1 MTFQFKNRSIM
12 KNQVTLKF
20 LAVRAVIIGSLALTL
35 FSCASTTPPIKTTFG
50 SKSVVYI
57 PEIGVQSTVDV
68 GQTILSKAYL
78 TKAPG
83 IKVPSTVLEVVNSP
97 GVTTIQAGVLPLL
110 TVSESGKYY
119 SDSRATYTML
129 GATVPSGERAGIY
142 VPNDSTQPAVIY
154 HYTSSYK
161 LGKTPVPGVEQTIIE
176 TWGEDSFK
184 RELVYLGV
192 QQNSMTIQYRE
203 FKNDIARPAFTQEI
217 KYDLSQGKEIGYTGS
232 RFEIIRATNTE
243 LVYKVLKPLD

>member
-1 MTFQFKNRSIM
+1 M
-12 KNQVTLKF
+12 KYQGNLRF
-20 LAVRAVIIGSLALTL
+20 LSGRTATIILALTL
-35 FSCASTTPPIKTTFG
+35 FGCASTTPPTRTSFG
-50 SKSVVYI
+50 SKTVVYI
-57 PEIGVQSTVDV
+57 PEIGTQSTVDV

-78 TKAPG
+78 TRTPG
-83 IKVPSTVLEVVNSP
+83 IKVPTTVSEVVNSP
-97 GVTTIQAGVLPLL
+97 GVTAIQAGAIPLL
-110 TVSESGKYY
+110 TVSDSGKYY
-119 SDSRATYTML
+119 GDSRATYTML

-142 VPNDSTQPAVIY
+142 VPNDPTQSAVIY

-161 LGKTPVPGVEQTIIE
+161 LGKVPVSGIQPTVIE

-192 QQNSMTIQYRE
+192 QQNSITIQYRE

-217 KYDLSQGKEIGYTGS
+217 KYDLSQGKEIGYKGS
-232 RFEIIRATNTE
+232 RFEIVRATNTE